1 VTAVSI
7 RLRALLRQQHLQTH
21 TGFCREYDKI
31 AKTIDSELVG
41 TYPSRAQFHRWL
53 SGELKGLP
61 HPHHCRVLEKMCA
74 GYSAAQLFEPD
85 QPAEPD
91 AHAGTTPDDGGLF
104 EVIEERIER
113 PAAGAVEWG
122 PEQPA
127 DLGRAYSGLTASE
140 SADVSESTQLLGAR
154 LLRLKK
160 VQRLTD
166 REISQFAHLAG
177 YIIDLDMRIDIQ
189 IGADG
194 AARVT
199 YRYELLN
206 MTDRPLT
213 RLAREVWFEHTSG
226 KLDIRPLRESTRRV
240 AIERKHD
247 TPSLSKFA
255 CQLSPAIQ
263 PGESAVIGYV
273 CEGGR
278 FEDALYW
285 RQGINRYTRHFTLN
299 LRHGDAGDLIS
310 CSAVEEHA
318 DGLEN
323 SATEELIWD
332 YEGDDVIITLTRDY
346 LRPGQS
352 VTLRWTVTREH
363 A

>member
-1 VTAVSI
+1 VVAAPI
-7 RLRALLRQQHLQTH
+7 RLKVVLRQQHLQTH
-21 TGFCREYDKI
+21 GPFCREYDK
-31 AKTIDSELVG
+31 AARTIDPELEG
-41 TYPSRAQFHRWL
+41 TWPSRAQFHRWL
-53 SGELKGLP
+53 SGELKGIP
-61 HPHHCRVLEKMCA
+61 HSHHCRVLERMCP
-74 GYSAAQLFEPD
+74 GYTAAQLFEPHEPEEASAD
-85 QPAEPD
+85 SAES
-91 AHAGTTPDDGGLF
+91 AIDGGLLD
-104 EVIEERIER
+104 VIESRIDR
-113 PAAGAVEWG
+113 PTLGVVEWG

-127 DLGRAYSGLTASE
+127 DAGRRYAGLSPHVGT
-140 SADVSESTQLLGAR
+140 DVSANTQRLGQR
-154 LLRLKK
+154 LLKLKK
-160 VQRLTD
+160 VQRLND

-177 YIIDLDMRIDIQ
+177 HIIDLDTRIDIE
-189 IGADG
+189 ISGDG
-194 AARVT
+194 TAQLT

-213 RLAREVWFEHTSG
+213 RLPRELWFEHTSG

-240 AIERKHD
+240 AIQRVHD
-247 TPSLSKFA
+247 TQNLSKFA
-255 CQLSPAIQ
+255 CQLSSAIQ
-263 PGESAVIGYV
+263 PGESAAIGYT

-299 LRHGDAGDLIS
+299 LRHGDAGNLIS
-310 CSAVEEHA
+310 CSAIEEHQ

-332 YEGDDVIITLTRDY
+332 YQGDDVIITLTRDY

-352 VTLRWTVTREH
+352 VTLRWEVTREH

>member
-1 VTAVSI
+1 VATAPI
-7 RLRALLRQQHLQTH
+7 RLKAVLKKKHLQPH
-21 TGFCREYDKI
+21 GAFCREYDKVVR
-31 AKTIDSELVG
+31 TIDPELVG
-41 TYPSRAQFHRWL
+41 SWPSRAQYHRWL

-61 HPHHCRVLEKMCA
+61 HPHHCRVLEKMLP
-74 GYSAAQLFEPD
+74 GYSAAQLFEPYASEESSA
-85 QPAEPD
+85 AEQHPSDD
-91 AHAGTTPDDGGLF
+91 AGLLG
-104 EVIEERIER
+104 VIESRIDR
-113 PAAGAVEWG
+113 PTVGAVEWG
-122 PEQPA
+122 PQRPGVA
-127 DLGRAYSGLTASE
+127 GRSHAGL
-140 SADVSESTQLLGAR
+140 SAREAVNVSESTQRVGQR
-154 LLRLKK
+154 LLKLAQ
-160 VQRLTD
+160 VQRLSD
-166 REISQFAHLAG
+166 QEIKQLAHLAG
-177 YIIDLDMRIDIQ
+177 YIIDLDTRIDIQ
-189 IGADG
+189 IAGGG

-213 RLAREVWFEHTSG
+213 RLPRELWFEHTTG
-226 KLDIRPLRESTRRV
+226 RLDIRPLRESTRRV
-240 AIERKHD
+240 AIQRRHD

-263 PGESAVIGYV
+263 PGESAVVGYV

-278 FEDALYW
+278 FDDALYW

-299 LRHGDAGDLIS
+299 LRHAGAGDLIS
-310 CSAVEEHA
+310 CSAVEEHQ
-318 DGLEN
+318 DGLEV

-352 VTLRWTVTREH
+352 VTLRWTVTREC